1 MANKLKFTD
10 LKTKKQFETDKFE
23 LKTTKRGGRM
33 AIAISPSGSKTARF
47 VKKDFVK

>member
-1 MANKLKFTD
+1 MAKLKFTD
-10 LKTKKQFETDKFE
+10 LKTKKPFVTDKFE